1 LALIIQKYGGTS
13 VGTTQRIKNVAA
25 RVKKARSLGDDI
37 IVVVSAMAGETNRL
51 IGLAEEITDNPEGR
65 EFDVVVSTGEQV
77 TIGLLAMALTGID
90 CPATSLTGWQIP
102 IETEGFFNSAR
113 VKSISGERIKAEFAK
128 GRVVIVA
135 GFQGVSAGG
144 DIMTL
149 GRGGSDTTAV
159 AIAAALDAD
168 LCEIYTDVD
177 GVFTTDPSICKDARK
192 LEKISYDEMLEMASL
207 GAKVLQTRS
216 VEFAK
221 KYNVPLMV
229 RSSFNDTSGTMV
241 CEEDKD
247 MEKVMVSG
255 ITYNKNEA
263 KISVVRVPDRP
274 GIAARLFRPLTENGV
289 NVDMIVQNISHD
301 AHTDLTFTVAKGDY
315 QLILDRTSPQF
326 IERLI
331 ELEIP
336 EVFEGI
342 VEIKK
347 IVRIPGYKTKAVV
360 ASSSKEIDPVG
371 TCVGVGGARIKP
383 ILRELGQEK
392 IDLIEETSS
401 LETLVRHSLKPA
413 EIDKVEI
420 VDDEQRAIVWLSQDQ
435 RSFAIG
441 KMGQNILLASEL
453 TGIEIQL
460 QDVPP
465 SEVDSLP
472 FEVDDD
478 EEDVLQGEE
487 SRN

>member
-1 LALIIQKYGGTS
+1 MALIVQKYGGTS
-13 VGTTQRIKNVAA
+13 VGTTERIKDVAA
-25 RVKKARSLGDDI
+25 RVKKARAKGDDI
-37 IVVVSAMAGETNRL
+37 IVVVSAMSGETNRL
-51 IGLAEEITDNPEGR
+51 IGLAEEMTGNPEGR

-102 IETEGFFNSAR
+102 IETEGFYNAAR
-113 VKSISGERIKAEFAK
+113 VKAISDKRIKAEFAK

-135 GFQGVSAGG
+135 GFQGVGCGG

-159 AIAAALDAD
+159 ALAAALKAD

-177 GVFTTDPSICKDARK
+177 GVFTTDPGVCKDARK

-221 KYNVPLMV
+221 KYKVPLMV
-229 RSSFNDTSGTMV
+229 RSSFNDSSGTMV
-241 CEEDKD
+241 SEEDQD

-274 GIAARLFRPLTENGV
+274 GIAARLFRPLTESGV

-315 QLILDRTSPQF
+315 KRA
-326 IERLI
+326 I
-331 ELEIP
+331 ELVRSEAK
-336 EVFEGI
+336 EFE
-342 VEIKK
+342 
-347 IVRIPGYKTKAVV
+347 A
-360 ASSSKEIDPVG
+360 
-371 TCVGVGGARIKP
+371 
-383 ILRELGQEK
+383 
-392 IDLIEETSS
+392 
-401 LETLVRHSLKPA
+401 
-413 EIDKVEI
+413 
-420 VDDEQRAIVWLSQDQ
+420 
-435 RSFAIG
+435 
-441 KMGQNILLASEL
+441 
-453 TGIEIQL
+453 
-460 QDVPP
+460 
-465 SEVDSLP
+465 
-472 FEVDDD
+472 
-478 EEDVLQGEE
+478 EDVLGDLDIAKISIVGAGMRSHAGVASMMFETLAEAEINVQMISTSEIKISCVIDEAKTEEAVRILHAAFELGKDDVKEE
-487 SRN
+487 SV